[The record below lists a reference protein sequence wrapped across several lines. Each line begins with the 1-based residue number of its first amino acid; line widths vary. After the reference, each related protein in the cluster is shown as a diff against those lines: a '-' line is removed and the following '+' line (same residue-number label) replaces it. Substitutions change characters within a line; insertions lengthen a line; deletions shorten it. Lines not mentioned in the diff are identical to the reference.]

1 MCGRINVSDHPGV
14 QALLRF
20 LDVPLYAQSCEP
32 RYNIAPGADLL
43 SVFASQQDNDTA
55 YMHWGI
61 IPPWA
66 KADTFS
72 RPLINARSETI
83 WEKPSFRELIKSQRV
98 IIPVNGFYEW
108 KNEKGHKT
116 PYHIQP
122 VNQPAM
128 ALGGIYQVSK
138 EGELQCCIVTTAA
151 NETMSQIHQRM
162 PVILAPE
169 SMQDWL
175 HTLDK
180 TQINSMMQAV
190 PNSWIKIQKI
200 SDYVNDAR
208 HEGEKC
214 IQPVNEED
222 LFAKN

>member
-20 LDVPLYAQSCEP
+20 LDVPLYGKPFQV

-43 SVFASQQDNDTA
+43 SVFARQQKNDA
-55 YMHWGI
+55 SYMHWGI
-61 IPPWA
+61 VPSWA
-66 KADTFS
+66 NANTFS

-83 WEKPSFRELIKSQRV
+83 WQKPSFRELIKSQRV

-108 KNEKGHKT
+108 KNEKGHKS
-116 PYHIQP
+116 PYHIQA
-122 VNQPAM
+122 VDQPAL

-151 NETMSQIHQRM
+151 NEAMSQIHQRM
-162 PVILAPE
+162 PVIL
-169 SMQDWL
+169 SSDNMQDWL
-175 HTLDK
+175 HSTDQ
-180 TQINSMMQAV
+180 TQINYLMQPA
-190 PNSWIKIQKI
+190 PSNWITVQKV

-214 IQPVNEED
+214 ILPANEED
-222 LFAKN
+222 LFTEN